1 MTPTTTE
8 GGEMVPAEPNE
19 AAGDQPLMISQRME
33 GVGTEQAGTWV
44 AAGAIDD
51 EGKARIA
58 TIHSTDPEDGTLVID
73 ATHELVS
80 GGDEEQR
87 MELRSRTTLQP
98 FPPQGPQRRVLVEGP
113 WRLTSG
119 TKAYANLR
127 ARGKLYATVA
137 DVVDEEGN
145 EVRQV
150 TLVRDGSARQLSAAE
165 TVI

>member
-1 MTPTTTE
+1 
-8 GGEMVPAEPNE
+8 MVPPEPNE

-33 GVGTEQAGTWV
+33 GVGTSQAGTWV

-51 EGKARIA
+51 EGTARI
-58 TIHSTDPEDGTLVID
+58 TQIQSTHQDGTLLID
-73 ATHELVS
+73 ATHVLVS
-80 GGDEEQR
+80 GDDEEQR

-137 DVVDEEGN
+137 DVVNEEGE

-150 TLVRDGSARQLSAAE
+150 TLVRDGSARQLSVAE